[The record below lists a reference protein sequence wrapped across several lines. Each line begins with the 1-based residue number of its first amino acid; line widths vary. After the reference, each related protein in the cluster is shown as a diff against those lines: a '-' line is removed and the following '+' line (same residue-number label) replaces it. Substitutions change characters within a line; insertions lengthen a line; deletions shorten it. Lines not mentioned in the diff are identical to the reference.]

1 MISPRPA
8 IRRWKRPTVLVL
20 VSWCV
25 AGLVVAGAA
34 IGFPPPRAAAE
45 SGVAPDPFGGLPV
58 RVADPAGFFRVKKVD
73 NRWMFVTPAGNAF
86 WMLGVFAADVDTRF
100 IDLEAKYGG
109 RPTWGVQVTR
119 RMKAW
124 GFNTLAEY
132 ASAYVLPGKPNVEK
146 LPFVVMIRP
155 SFYGL
160 RNYGGHAPGPVR

>member
-1 MISPRPA
+1 SGSRRP
-8 IRRWKRPTVLVL
+8 
-20 VSWCV
+20 
-25 AGLVVAGAA
+25 GA
-34 IGFPPPRAAAE
+34 PLRAAWPPILSVASRSE
-45 SGVAPDPFGGLPV
+45 SPSLQD
-58 RVADPAGFFRVKKVD
+58 FFRVKKVN

-160 RNYGGHAPGPVR
+160 RNYGGYAPAPFKDLVD